1 MQGHKSTLHFP
12 AKCAKIV
19 MVARPGR
26 GCHLRRTDL
35 LLLVSLAETQAE
47 RRDSMVTY
55 TELFAFCTLLVAII
69 ALVHEFDNR
78 DK

>member
-1 MQGHKSTLHFP
+1 
-12 AKCAKIV
+12 
-19 MVARPGR
+19 
-26 GCHLRRTDL
+26 
-35 LLLVSLAETQAE
+35 
-47 RRDSMVTY
+47 MVTY